1 MSWLVTGGAGYIG
14 GHVVRRLRAHGLG
27 VVVFDDLSSG
37 VADRL
42 PADVPLCVGDLL
54 DRSALGEAM
63 RAHGVSGVVNL
74 AARKSV
80 PESTV
85 DPVRYH
91 RDNVGG
97 FIAVLDAMRDV
108 GVRHIVQSSSAAVYG
123 GAPGPVHAETTA
135 VDPLS
140 PYATTKLMAELI
152 LRDAGAAGQ
161 LSFLA
166 LRYFNP
172 VGASEPRLA
181 EVGGA
186 NVFTVLFNAID
197 SGEVFGVTGDD
208 FDTRDGSGLRDYIH
222 IEDLADAHVA
232 AVDFVRGNASG
243 EVVNIGT
250 GRGYTVFELLEAV
263 RDVTGLAV
271 PHKIVGRRPGD
282 AAGAVAAVERAERLL
297 GWSAGRDLRDMV
309 ASAWTMWR
317 AQHDGV
323 PV

>member
-14 GHVVRRLRAHGLG
+14 GHVVRRLRARGFE
-27 VVVFDDLSSG
+27 VVVYDDMSTG
-37 VADRL
+37 IADRL
-42 PADVPLCVGDLL
+42 PPEVPLYKGELL
-54 DRSALGEAM
+54 DRDALVTVM
-63 RAHGVSGVVNL
+63 RSHAVTGVLNL

-80 PESTV
+80 PESTA

-91 RDNVGG
+91 NDNVSG
-97 FIAVLDAMRDV
+97 FITVLDAMGDA
-108 GVRHIVQSSSAAVYG
+108 GVRRIVQSSSAAVYG
-123 GAPGPVHAETTA
+123 GAPGPVHDETTP

-152 LRDAGAAGQ
+152 LRDAAPAMG
-161 LSFLA
+161 LSYLA

-172 VGASEPRLA
+172 VGAREPRLA

-186 NVFTVLFNAID
+186 NVFTVLFRAID
-197 SGEVFGVTGDD
+197 AGEVFGVTGAD

-232 AVDFVRGNASG
+232 AVEHVGRDGVAD
-243 EVVNIGT
+243 VINIGT
-250 GRGYTVFELLEAV
+250 GHGYTVFELLEVV
-263 RDVTGLAV
+263 REVTGLAV
-271 PHKIVGRRPGD
+271 PHEVVDRRPGD
-282 AAGAVAAVERAERLL
+282 AAGAVAAVSRAKRVL
-297 GWSAGRDLRDMV
+297 GWQSERNLRDMV
-309 ASAWTMWR
+309 ESAWTMWR